1 MVTHVRK
8 IKTTLQTDLVDRQLT
23 LGNSELAATIDAKK
37 EFVPLYARPINEKNT
52 MKVVSRKSQREKFKA
67 LLLASKNKL
76 LGKDEMLDDQ

>member
-52 MKVVSRKSQREKFKA
+52 LKVVNRKSQREKFKA

>member
-23 LGNSELAATIDAKK
+23 LGNSELGATIDAKK

-52 MKVVSRKSQREKFKA
+52 LKVVNRKSQREKFKA